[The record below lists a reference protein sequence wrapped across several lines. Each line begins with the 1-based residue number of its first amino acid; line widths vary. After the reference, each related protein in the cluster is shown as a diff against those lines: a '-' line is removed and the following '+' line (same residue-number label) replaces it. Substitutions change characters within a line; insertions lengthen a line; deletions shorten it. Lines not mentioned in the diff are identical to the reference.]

1 MQYKTHKGKAGGVVV
16 AILLS
21 TKPHTLHPVS
31 NGGDFYCEV
40 LCAYLNGALL
50 LYGWLISLM
59 DVSPCLGEG

>member
-1 MQYKTHKGKAGGVVV
+1 MKTSASVSSVDDV
-16 AILLS
+16 AIYLP
-21 TKPHTLHPVS
+21 TKPHTPHPVS